1 MIKIRL
7 TRLGRKKRPYY
18 RMVVLDVRSRRNGAA
33 LDMLGFYDPVRKQLK
48 LDVDKANA
56 WVAKGAQLSDTAKRL
71 LGLCEGK
78 SNEIIALP
86 KAEAKGQ
93 HAPAPV
99 KPKAAAVVE
108 EEAPVV
114 KADDAEATPE
124 ADAEAAPVAEEATA

>member
-33 LDMLGFYDPVRKQLK
+33 LDLLGFYDPVRKQLK
-48 LDVDKANA
+48 LDVNKANA
-56 WVAKGAQLSDTAKRL
+56 WVAKGAQVSDTAKRL

-86 KAEAKGQ
+86 KPEPKGQ
-93 HAPAPV
+93 HAPAPA
-99 KPKAAAVVE
+99 KAADPVAEVVAE
-108 EEAPVV
+108 AEAPAAEVVAEAEEAPVV
-114 KADDAEATPE
+114 
-124 ADAEAAPVAEEATA
+124 EEATA